1 MNFLDK
7 RVNEILAK
15 AAENII
21 AEAKANLKDGTLKNS
36 LRAEE
41 GDDNSI
47 EIIMAKYGVFQDK
60 GVTGANHS
68 NFKGKKKE
76 MFKSLA
82 GYKFNPSNRMIG
94 GSENI
99 LKWMKKNKIKGRDKK
114 TGRYIKQETA
124 SFMIRR
130 SIHHHGIKPSLFLT
144 TPYEKYMELI
154 KKEFLNLHNEI
165 IKDIT
170 NGSNR

>member
-1 MNFLDK
+1 MTFLEQAVQD
-7 RVNEILAK
+7 ILVE
-15 AAENII
+15 AADNII
-21 AEAKANLKDGTLKNS
+21 REAKANLKDGPLKKS
-36 LRAEE
+36 LKAKLNQ
-41 GDDNSI
+41 DDNSL

-76 MFKSLA
+76 MFKSKE
-82 GYKFNPSNRMIG
+82 GYAFKSNKRMIG

-114 TGRYIKQETA
+114 TGRYIKQETVG
-124 SFMIRR
+124 FMIRR

-144 TPYEKYMELI
+144 KPYEKYMELI
-154 KKEFLNLHNEI
+154 KQEFNNLTAEI
-165 IKDIT
+165 TKDIY
-170 NGSNR
+170 NGKN